1 MEDQS
6 AKRSR
11 PRLTVGLCFL
21 VALLEGY
28 DIQAAGVAAPG
39 LSRALRLPAD
49 ALGLFFSAS
58 TVGMLAGAWLGGWL
72 ADRKGRKAVLLLSV
86 ALFGIFS
93 LATAWS
99 ASLSMLILMRL
110 LTGLGMGA
118 ALPVLITLAAE
129 SNPRSATRAVALMYA
144 GTPIG
149 GAIAGM
155 SSILA
160 DRWQTIFLWGGLLP
174 LLVLPLLAL
183 GLKAD
188 GASSLSSGKPENPE
202 QVAAR
207 DSFLRGRWAPTL
219 LLWCAFLAAMLV
231 FYLMLNWT
239 PMLLAQKG
247 LSKGQ
252 IGFFQAFVNIS
263 GALALILLSPL
274 LSGRHQTKMAMGAYL
289 LIIAG
294 LLTTAWMPPSTLLVL
309 VAASMLGAGLLT
321 AQSVLYASGPRL
333 YPTEVRAT
341 GTGAAIAVGRVGS
354 VTGPVV
360 AGAVLSVGVSPALLM
375 VLIVPVVV
383 IAMLANFGVLR
394 WQG

>member
-39 LSRALRLPAD
+39 LSRALRLPVD

-72 ADRKGRKAVLLLSV
+72 ADHKGRKAVLLLSV

-188 GASSLSSGKPENPE
+188 GAPASPGMPEDRE
-202 QVAAR
+202 RTAAR
-207 DSFLRGRWAPTL
+207 ASFLRGRLAPTL

-252 IGFFQAFVNIS
+252 IGFFQAVVNIS

>member
-72 ADRKGRKAVLLLSV
+72 ADHKGRKAVLLLSV

-188 GASSLSSGKPENPE
+188 GAPASPGMPEDRE
-202 QVAAR
+202 RTAAR
-207 DSFLRGRWAPTL
+207 ASFLRGRLAPTL

-252 IGFFQAFVNIS
+252 IGFFQAVVNIS